1 MYYFDYGHTAKGLE
15 KYKDHKTGTIKT
27 KKSPTCKNRFH
38 YITRTAHY
46 AHHKDQQHEKIEF
59 VESGNLPTFAQNRPD
74 LFWEA
79 AHLYE
84 RSNARTATSL
94 VIALPKELLP
104 SQRIELSKA
113 FIHAFTAEFNF
124 PYTCAIHNHKGAI
137 AELDQPHLH
146 LMYSERCDDH
156 IPRTAEQFFKRYN
169 EKSPQQGGTRKITA
183 DERGLGKQIIPKMR
197 LDTEH
202 ILNEY
207 LEKYAPTKTVTI
219 KELQLEVPNT
229 VSCLHHKDYNQLY
242 GTNLQEVPMIPKSLL
257 SLDPNKK
264 DQDEAYQ
271 AKIQKRQE
279 LIEKVL
285 KLREENNFELYQSQ
299 YNEKIQELQHHK
311 DRLNQVQ
318 NYKTMLMKPNVLPN
332 TRKLD
337 PEKQQPEKNNEPD
350 HGQSFDI

>member
-1 MYYFDYGHTAKGLE
+1 
-15 KYKDHKTGTIKT
+15 
-27 KKSPTCKNRFH
+27 
-38 YITRTAHY
+38 
-46 AHHKDQQHEKIEF
+46 
-59 VESGNLPTFAQNRPD
+59 
-74 LFWEA
+74 
-79 AHLYE
+79 
-84 RSNARTATSL
+84 
-94 VIALPKELLP
+94 
-104 SQRIELSKA
+104 
-113 FIHAFTAEFNF
+113 
-124 PYTCAIHNHKGAI
+124 
-137 AELDQPHLH
+137 
-146 LMYSERCDDH
+146 
-156 IPRTAEQFFKRYN
+156 
-169 EKSPQQGGTRKITA
+169 
-183 DERGLGKQIIPKMR
+183 MR